1 MRNAAP
7 GERGYARL
15 VGGQAQLPWS
25 VPIMQAPIGPA
36 TTVELVAAVS
46 AVGALGTLAASW
58 TKPAKLRDQIR
69 AIRSATSSPFCVNLV
84 LAFDQRERLE
94 VVLAERVPVVSLS
107 WGIDAALIG
116 RARAAG
122 AFVLVQVSDSEEAT
136 AAAGAGASG
145 LIAQGVEAGGHVQ
158 GTTPLMTLL
167 RELSAAVALPVVASG
182 GIAEP
187 ARARLALNAGAQA
200 VACGTAFLAAFEG
213 DVHEH
218 YRDRLLASDA
228 RDTELTE
235 LFDIGWPNAAHRV
248 IRNRTMTEWEAAGRP
263 PAGRRPGE
271 GDVVGRRG
279 GTQIV
284 RYSDAQPT
292 SSTAGDIESMAMY
305 AGTSVNDVR
314 RAAPSAVIVDAIA
327 RDSRVR

>member
-1 MRNAAP
+1 
-7 GERGYARL
+7 
-15 VGGQAQLPWS
+15 
-25 VPIMQAPIGPA
+25 MQAPIGPA

-158 GTTPLMTLL
+158 GTTPLMTRL
-167 RELSAAVALPVVASG
+167 RELSAAVAMPVVAS
-182 GIAEP
+182 
-187 ARARLALNAGAQA
+187 
-200 VACGTAFLAAFEG
+200 AAFEG

-271 GDVVGRRG
+271 GDVVARRG

-305 AGTSVNDVR
+305 AGTSVDDVR